1 MQNVRQA
8 PLSGFSSY
16 GIQQKRSDGKP
27 SDLFVYPLRDSTA
40 LLKAGSRVLDFYIPP
55 KSPFDKG
62 GLCLGS
68 RPMAYNKKGPMENHR
83 TFSCTP
89 SGTRT
94 LDLSIKSALLYQ
106 LS

>member
-1 MQNVRQA
+1 ME
-8 PLSGFSSY
+8 
-16 GIQQKRSDGKP
+16 KP
-27 SDLFVYPLRDSTA
+27 SDSFLYPLRDSTA

-62 GLCLGS
+62 GLCQGS
-68 RPMAYNKKGPMENHR
+68 RPIIYNKKIRWKNHR
-83 TFSCTP
+83 TLSCTP

>member
-1 MQNVRQA
+1 ME
-8 PLSGFSSY
+8 
-16 GIQQKRSDGKP
+16 KP
-27 SDLFVYPLRDSTA
+27 SDFFVYPLKDSTA

-62 GLCLGS
+62 GLCQGS
-68 RPMAYNKKGPMENHR
+68 RPRETQNKKEDLSI
-83 TFSCTP
+83 FLSSTP